1 MTAATANRIDRTIEI
16 GAPVE
21 RVWKALTTADQ
32 LSAWFRV
39 SIEGPLTPGS
49 HVWMKSTDPQYA
61 GMRFQVRIVEADPP
75 RRFVWEWHPGAVDP
89 TVDYDREPW
98 TRVTFVLEPAAGG
111 TRVTL
116 SETGFDQISLA
127 RRAKVFE
134 DNSQG
139 WAEVLQWLRAYA
151 EKTR

>member
-1 MTAATANRIDRTIEI
+1 MAAAANRIDRTIEI
-16 GAPVE
+16 DAPPD
-21 RVWKALTTADQ
+21 RVWRALTMPER
-32 LSAWFRV
+32 LSVWFRV

-49 HVWMKSTDPQYA
+49 QVWMMSTDPQYPGA
-61 GMRFQVRIVEADPP
+61 RFQVRVVEADPP

-111 TRVTL
+111 TRLTL

-127 RRAKVFE
+127 RRAKVFD
-134 DNSQG
+134 DNAQG
-139 WAEVLQWLRAYA
+139 WTEVLQWLRTYA